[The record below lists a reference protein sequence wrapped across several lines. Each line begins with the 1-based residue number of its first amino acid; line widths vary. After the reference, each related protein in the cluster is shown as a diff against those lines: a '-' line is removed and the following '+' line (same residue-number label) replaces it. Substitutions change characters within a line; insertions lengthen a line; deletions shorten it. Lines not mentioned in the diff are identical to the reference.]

1 MVFAN
6 RDEENNEEFY
16 PLTISEIAD
25 AQHAD
30 KALQNYLSVGEKKEV

>member
-1 MVFAN
+1 MFAN
-6 RDEENNEEFY
+6 RDKERKEEFY

-30 KALQNYLSVGEKKEV
+30 KSLQKLFKRGGEEK